1 MQISSSLWKCQHS
14 NIVAS
19 VLLLMHRVRIKVPLH
34 FVSLALLNA
43 DRFSNSFTGILC
55 NSKAT
60 IKYFTSKMF
69 VLNRRAPALSEANCH
84 SRLIRLM
91 LTSFCFTDEKMFTVE
106 KHRTTDCKHASAA
119 TRKTSRNSACTHDH
133 KWSTVHQFDT
143 CGSAVKLTE
152 DYYCTVMLLQQFLPA
167 VYTSD
172 LGRVF
177 TFQHDTGRAD
187 VQSFFLPLKP
197 RLHDTTG
204 CQAGWTTRL
213 TTNCIV

>member
-1 MQISSSLWKCQHS
+1 MLIGFQILSPAYFAIVKRQL
-14 NIVAS
+14 NIS
-19 VLLLMHRVRIKVPLH
+19 H
-34 FVSLALLNA
+34 
-43 DRFSNSFTGILC
+43 
-55 NSKAT
+55 
-60 IKYFTSKMF
+60 TSKMF

-106 KHRTTDCKHASAA
+106 KHKMTDCKHASAA
-119 TRKTSRNSACTHDH
+119 TRKTSRNRACTHKITSGWQYISLILVDP
-133 KWSTVHQFDT
+133 
-143 CGSAVKLTE
+143 AVKLTE

-172 LGRVF
+172 LWRVF

-187 VQSFFLPLKP
+187 VQSFFLPVKP

-204 CQAGWTTRL
+204 CQTGWTTRL